1 LARLGQNNANMSLA
15 PAQDHAE
22 QLQTSVPADEAVAPS
37 RWSALRARF
46 RKMPVWTRYGVI
58 TLLLIAAIF
67 AVYAAVPAEQAH
79 LQIICQ
85 HSFRSAQLS
94 VLVDGSVVY
103 SNNLNVASKKRLGI
117 LPKGQSGP
125 EIFSKVIDVP
135 TGKHVVQVRISAP
148 GEDFDQV
155 RSAAADFTS
164 DRESILQINA
174 TRRNA
179 LAVNF
184 DGPSS
189 SITAPLAAS
198 SSSESHP
205 LPKGGITIV
214 FSILG
219 TMLSASIS
227 FLVQEFWRSHKNRMS
242 S

>member
-1 LARLGQNNANMSLA
+1 MSSA
-15 PAQDHAE
+15 PAQDHVE
-22 QLQTSVPADEAVAPS
+22 ELQTSVSASEAPAPS
-37 RWSALRARF
+37 RWYALQARF
-46 RKMPVWTRYGVI
+46 RKMPGWTRYGAI
-58 TLLLIAAIF
+58 TVLLIAAIF
-67 AVYAAVPAEQAH
+67 AVYAAVPAEQAR

-94 VLVDGSVVY
+94 VLLDGSVVY
-103 SNNLNVASKKRLGI
+103 SSNMNAASKKRLGI

-135 TGKHVVQVRISAP
+135 TGKHAVQVRMSAP
-148 GEDFDQV
+148 SEGFDQA
-155 RSAAADFTS
+155 RSAAADFTP

-174 TRRNA
+174 TRRNT

-184 DGPSS
+184 EG
-189 SITAPLAAS
+189 AAS
-198 SSSESHP
+198 STTTAAASTASSTPDSHP
-205 LPKGGITIV
+205 LPKSGITIV

-227 FLVQEFWRSHKNRMS
+227 FLVQEFWRSHKNRVS

>member
-1 LARLGQNNANMSLA
+1 MSLA
-15 PAQDHAE
+15 PAQDHEE
-22 QLQTSVPADEAVAPS
+22 QLQTSVPADEALAPS
-37 RWSALRARF
+37 RWSTLRTRF
-46 RKMPVWTRYGVI
+46 RKMPLWTRYGAI
-58 TLLLIAAIF
+58 TLLLIVAIF
-67 AVYAAVPAEQAH
+67 AVYAVVPAEQAH

-85 HSFRSAQLS
+85 HSFRSAQIS

-103 SNNLNVASKKRLGI
+103 SNNVNAASKKRLGI

-135 TGKHVVQVRISAP
+135 AGKHVVQIHISAP
-148 GEDFDQV
+148 NEGFDQA
-155 RSAAADFTS
+155 RSAAADFTT

-179 LAVNF
+179 LTVNF
-184 DGPSS
+184 DGASTS
-189 SITAPLAAS
+189 AVVTDAS
-198 SSSESHP
+198 SASESHP

-227 FLVQEFWRSHKNRMS
+227 FLVQEFWRSHKNRIS

>member
-1 LARLGQNNANMSLA
+1 MSLA

-22 QLQTSVPADEAVAPS
+22 QLQTSVSAPASAPS
-37 RWSALRARF
+37 LWQALRLRF
-46 RKMPVWTRYGVI
+46 CKMPLWTRYGVI
-58 TLLLIAAIF
+58 TILLIATIF

-94 VLVDGSVVY
+94 VLVDGSIVY
-103 SNNLNVASKKRLGI
+103 TSNVNVAARKRMGI

-125 EIFSKVIDVP
+125 EIFSKLIDVP

-148 GEDFDQV
+148 AEGFDQA
-155 RSAAADFTS
+155 RSAAADFTA

-174 TRRNA
+174 TRRNT
-179 LAVNF
+179 LAVDF
-184 DGPSS
+184 EG
-189 SITAPLAAS
+189 AS
-198 SSSESHP
+198 STRASVTASSAPESHP
-205 LPKGGITIV
+205 LPKSGITIV

-227 FLVQEFWRSHKNRMS
+227 FLVQEFWRSHKNRIS

>member
-1 LARLGQNNANMSLA
+1 MQNNFKPMCLRPMPPRLRAGARCNCVFARCHSGLA
-15 PAQDHAE
+15 
-22 QLQTSVPADEAVAPS
+22 TAPS
-37 RWSALRARF
+37 L
-46 RKMPVWTRYGVI
+46 I
-58 TLLLIAAIF
+58 LLIAIIF

-103 SNNLNVASKKRLGI
+103 SNNVNVASKKRLGI

-125 EIFSKVIDVP
+125 DIFSKLIDVP

-148 GEDFDQV
+148 DEGFDQA

-179 LAVNF
+179 LTVNF
-184 DGPSS
+184 DGASS
-189 SITAPLAAS
+189 STTAPLAAS
-198 SSSESHP
+198 SARNRIRSPRVGSRSSSAFLGRCFP
-205 LPKGGITIV
+205 PASV
-214 FSILG
+214 FWCRNSGDRIRIG
-219 TMLSASIS
+219 
-227 FLVQEFWRSHKNRMS
+227 
-242 S
+242 

>member
-1 LARLGQNNANMSLA
+1 VSAGDAA
-15 PAQDHAE
+15 
-22 QLQTSVPADEAVAPS
+22 APS
-37 RWSALRARF
+37 RWQALRLRF
-46 RKMPVWTRYGVI
+46 RKMPGWTRYGAI

-103 SNNLNVASKKRLGI
+103 SSNVNAASKKRLGI

-125 EIFSKVIDVP
+125 EIFSKLIDVP

-148 GEDFDQV
+148 SEGFDQA
-155 RSAAADFTS
+155 RSAAADFTP

-174 TRRNA
+174 TRRSA
-179 LAVNF
+179 LAVTF
-184 DGPSS
+184 DGAT
-189 SITAPLAAS
+189 ITPVANAS
-198 SSSESHP
+198 STPDSHP
-205 LPKGGITIV
+205 LPKSGITIV

-227 FLVQEFWRSHKNRMS
+227 FLVQEFWRSHKNRIS